1 MSNEAADGAAQQVA
15 PAKHKLSWGE
25 KRDRRRRRRLAF
37 EEILGWILVPA
48 ILYGAYLVVQ
58 AMGGIPPAAIDF
70 LHEVVGSFM
79 SSRG

>member
-1 MSNEAADGAAQQVA
+1 MSNEAAHGAAKPVA
-15 PAKHKLSWGE
+15 PPKPKLSWGD

-37 EEILGWILVPA
+37 EEILGWVLVPA
-48 ILYGAYLVVQ
+48 ILYGAYLVIQ

-70 LHEVVGSFM
+70 LHEVVGSLM